1 MANKCKIAEYL
12 IQNAKAYVDNNIS
25 ITYGNIY
32 NSFDKNDSMLW
43 RDFEEVENYI
53 TNKDTYNY
61 NGDNV
66 IPQYTVMLK
75 TKRGFPADGFFDAF
89 KTINRE
95 AYYKITNKD
104 NTTTLDNNEMQSIVS
119 IANAVLKLEIDF
131 RFKLEEDILAF
142 ITEMKYSGK
151 C

>member
-1 MANKCKIAEYL
+1 MTDKCKIAEYL
-12 IQNAKAYVDNNIS
+12 IRNAKAYVNNNTS
-25 ITYGNIY
+25 ITYGNVY
-32 NSFDKNDSMLW
+32 ENFDKDDTKLW

-53 TNKDTYNY
+53 TKRKVYNY
-61 NGDNV
+61 NGDNI

-75 TKRGFPADGFFDAF
+75 TKRGFTADGFFDAF

-104 NTTTLDNNEMQSIVS
+104 NTTELNDNEMQNIVNIS
-119 IANAVLKLEIDF
+119 KSVLKLEVDLKF
-131 RFKLEEDILAF
+131 ESEEDILGF
-142 ITEMKYSGK
+142 VSEMKYSGK